1 MNSSKIKEFESRIED
16 IYKSDWKDRLWESYA
31 LDCIKLQ
38 SENKKLIIN
47 SSGTQIME
55 YLIEL
60 QALYNVR
67 KKELDFI
74 ENKVLLMSIKPQ
86 I

>member
-31 LDCIKLQ
+31 LDWIKLQ

-74 ENKVLLMSIKPQ
+74 ENKGLLMSIKPQ